1 MHLSRHRKLVPV
13 GRSYL
18 RPGDGER
25 SMGRDPT
32 IYKARWLGN
41 ITSGTSKPNIMC
53 AFINKFLI
61 RRTSPLD

>member
-1 MHLSRHRKLVPV
+1 MQKTGAGPA
-13 GRSYL
+13 YQ
-18 RPGDGER
+18 GDAALPASDLGR

-61 RRTSPLD
+61 RRNSPLD